1 MPALWDKGHNVIMS
15 SGSLEIIRVMNSAS
29 DSVGAGPGDFY
40 LPSKQPR
47 PWLGGYKIVSAPDV
61 ATGIGWVC
69 GNLQFAR
76 GRELVASLNKGQ
88 RSGKDRTSLS

>member
-1 MPALWDKGHNVIMS
+1 MPALWDKGRNVIMS

-47 PWLGGYKIVSAPDV
+47 QWLGGYKIVSAPDV
-61 ATGIGWVC
+61 ATGIGLVC

>member
-1 MPALWDKGHNVIMS
+1 MIMS
-15 SGSLEIIRVMNSAS
+15 SGSSEIIRVMNSAF
-29 DSVGAGPGDFY
+29 DSVGADFY

-47 PWLGGYKIVSAPDV
+47 QWLGGYKIVSAPDV
-61 ATGIGWVC
+61 ATGIGLVC

-88 RSGKDRTSLS
+88 LSRKDRTSLS

>member
-1 MPALWDKGHNVIMS
+1 VPALWDKGRNEIMS
-15 SGSLEIIRVMNSAS
+15 SESSEIIRVMNSAF
-29 DSVGAGPGDFY
+29 DSVGAGLGDFY

-47 PWLGGYKIVSAPDV
+47 QWLDGYKIVSAPDV

-88 RSGKDRTSLS
+88 LSGKDRTSLS

>member
-1 MPALWDKGHNVIMS
+1 MS

-29 DSVGAGPGDFY
+29 DSVGVGPGDFY
-40 LPSKQPR
+40 LPSKQP
-47 PWLGGYKIVSAPDV
+47 PQWLGGYKIVSAPDV
-61 ATGIGWVC
+61 ATGIGLVC

-88 RSGKDRTSLS
+88 LSRKDRTLLSKAAAPAKSLGVG

>member
-1 MPALWDKGHNVIMS
+1 MV
-15 SGSLEIIRVMNSAS
+15 IRVRAEVHAASQQSAS
-29 DSVGAGPGDFY
+29 RP
-40 LPSKQPR
+40 PSKQPR
-47 PWLGGYKIVSAPDV
+47 QWLDGYKIVSAPDV

-88 RSGKDRTSLS
+88 LSGKDRTSLS